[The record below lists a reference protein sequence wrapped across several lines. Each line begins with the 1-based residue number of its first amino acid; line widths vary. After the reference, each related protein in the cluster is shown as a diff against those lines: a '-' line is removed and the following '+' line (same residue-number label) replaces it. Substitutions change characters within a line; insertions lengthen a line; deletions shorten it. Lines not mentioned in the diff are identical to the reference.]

1 MLPFRFRHRNAFV
14 AWISGLGYTQSATLV
29 FNAYTYQQHR
39 PDLPARKFG
48 TFVAW
53 DYLKRFHGRLDRIA
67 LGRDWYKKP
76 SSERVQSFT
85 QVENIKNN
93 LHLHMLWRSPHFEGK
108 LVQALPFIWN
118 KIMPSGNVVNR
129 PIQPDDHVYWYNTK
143 QLADDSF
150 RLSSEFHSFTT
161 TPTI

>member
-1 MLPFRFRHRNAFV
+1 MDRYRLRGEWV
-14 AWISGLGYTQSATLV
+14 KWISGRGYTQTATLV
-29 FNAYTYQQHR
+29 FNHYTYQNDQ
-39 PDLPARKFG
+39 PDLPARKFE
-48 TFVAW
+48 THAAW
-53 DYLKRFHGRLDRIA
+53 DYLKRLHAKLDRIA
-67 LGRDWYKKP
+67 LGADWFKKP

-85 QVENIKNN
+85 QAENIKSN
-93 LHLHMLWRSPHFEGK
+93 LHLHMLWRSPHFEEK

-118 KIMPSGNVVNR
+118 KMMPSGNVVNR

-150 RLSSEFHSFTT
+150 KFASEFHSFTT